1 MQPWNHSQSVAIQCF
16 AIVVLFVAAITSGC
30 GPRPVVGGT
39 PGVLRSGGEVLAEV
53 QVTLH
58 RQEGTSWQYVGFAD
72 TTTDGSFELVT
83 RGAAGPLVLPPGEYR
98 ATLESVG
105 APIQIPPVYTRPDSS
120 PLAIRWSGSE
130 SKLELQLAKT
140 TLQ

>member
-1 MQPWNHSQSVAIQCF
+1 MSTWNHPQSSRVLRGLAFVLLVA
-16 AIVVLFVAAITSGC
+16 VVASGC

-39 PGVLRSGGEVLAEV
+39 PGVLRSGQQMLAEV

-58 RQEGTSWQYVGFAD
+58 RQEGSSWQYVGFAD
-72 TTTDGSFELVT
+72 TTTDGTFELVT
-83 RGAAGPLVLPPGEYR
+83 RGAAGPLVLPPGDYR

-105 APIQIPPVYTRPDSS
+105 APIQIPPVYTKPDSS

-130 SKLELQLAKT
+130 GKLEIELTKT
-140 TLQ
+140 TIQ

>member
-1 MQPWNHSQSVAIQCF
+1 MRTFGKPRSC
-16 AIVVLFVAAITSGC
+16 VVVRSTTLFLLYVLASAGGC

-39 PGVLRSGGEVLAEV
+39 PGILRSGQQTLAEV

-58 RQEGTSWQYVGFAD
+58 RQEGSSWQFVGFAD
-72 TTTDGSFELVT
+72 TATDGSFELLT

-105 APIQIPPVYTRPDSS
+105 APIQIPPVYTKPDSS
-120 PLAIRWSGSE
+120 PLAIRWSGDE
-130 SKLELQLAKT
+130 GKLELQLAHR
-140 TLQ
+140 L

>member
-1 MQPWNHSQSVAIQCF
+1 MRPWNDSQSVAIQCF
-16 AIVVLFVAAITSGC
+16 AIVVLVVAAITSGC